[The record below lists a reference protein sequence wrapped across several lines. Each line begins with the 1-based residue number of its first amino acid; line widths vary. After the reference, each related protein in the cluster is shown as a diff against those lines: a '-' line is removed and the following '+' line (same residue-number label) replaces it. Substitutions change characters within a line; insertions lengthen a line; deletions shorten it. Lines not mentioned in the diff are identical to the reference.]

1 MVSIIAACS
10 RTHFASS
17 AVASRAT
24 AISAS
29 KSNFFIVERPPTRP
43 RFDVKQLQQAAA
55 RPTDLTVVGA
65 PHSARRDRREMSF
78 LDIGQFVLLRNPSSA
93 PTLAWCC

>member
-1 MVSIIAACS
+1 MVSIIAARS

-29 KSNFFIVERPPTRP
+29 TSNFFIMEKPPTCP
-43 RFDVKQLQQAAA
+43 QLDAELSKMAA
-55 RPTDLTVVGA
+55 RLKQSNCPRGICF
-65 PHSARRDRREMSF
+65 R
-78 LDIGQFVLLRNPSSA
+78 GNPG
-93 PTLAWCC
+93 